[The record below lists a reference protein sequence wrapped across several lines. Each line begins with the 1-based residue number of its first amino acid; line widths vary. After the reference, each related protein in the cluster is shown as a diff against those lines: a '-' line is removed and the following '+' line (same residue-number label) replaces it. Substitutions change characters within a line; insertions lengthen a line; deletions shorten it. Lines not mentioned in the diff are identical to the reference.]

1 MVHSDF
7 EWPVVSLRS
16 VFKEKN
22 GESNMAASK
31 KTTYASVRANLQKK
45 ANFFKTLANQTTGP
59 ASSHRPSPS
68 QLNSFSKWVEK
79 GAVIQ
84 NVSQNQLNR
93 WAGSASKSN
102 TQKKNW
108 SVASAKTTLA
118 KQFGKSSIKAVA
130 YNKSGGFIV
139 ATSPTRN
146 GKNFRFPTR

>member
-1 MVHSDF
+1 
-7 EWPVVSLRS
+7 
-16 VFKEKN
+16 
-22 GESNMAASK
+22 MAASK

-93 WAGSASKSN
+93 WAGSASKRARPMPTACAPCPGN
-102 TQKKNW
+102 TAIRVIIADL
-108 SVASAKTTLA
+108 SL
-118 KQFGKSSIKAVA
+118 
-130 YNKSGGFIV
+130 
-139 ATSPTRN
+139 
-146 GKNFRFPTR
+146 